1 MMPMRVH
8 LARFTNDRG
17 QPIMTY
23 RWVPRGRPRA
33 LVLMLHSIAEHSMLY
48 DRVGQTLATKGFY
61 VFAHDHAGHGISGGE
76 RGHINDITDLVSDAR
91 LHVAFIRQ
99 AFPNYPMFI
108 LGHSVGG
115 LIAMLVSYVMEI
127 QGLILISPYLV
138 STEES
143 VPRDFLPILRE
154 LDLRNPRRHIERADF
169 PLMAAD
175 ESVVRVLR
183 MDHLCY
189 SGDWTARTICSLLD
203 LSESALDYL
212 WRITAPFIIMHGIKD
227 KVCDMEGPVRVTEES
242 SSSDSQMKDGR
253 VVMASAFALQ
263 LKTTGTQERSVRSEL
278 TEEICERKLHIE

>member
-1 MMPMRVH
+1 M
-8 LARFTNDRG
+8 
-17 QPIMTY
+17 
-23 RWVPRGRPRA
+23 
-33 LVLMLHSIAEHSMLY
+33 E
-48 DRVGQTLATKGFY
+48 
-61 VFAHDHAGHGISGGE
+61 AGHGISGGE

-242 SSSDSQMKDGR
+242 SSSDSQMKIYLLGQHNLLAQPGE
-253 VVMASAFALQ
+253 VSNSVMESISQWLE
-263 LKTTGTQERSVRSEL
+263 ERA
-278 TEEICERKLHIE
+278 H